1 MPFNVSER
9 VQVRRES
16 IKIRNSIK
24 KEKVDE

>member
-16 IKIRNSIK
+16 IKLRNSIK
-24 KEKVDE
+24 KIKEDE